1 MSPDSRQNRIPV
13 ELQIVLG
20 LFILAI
26 LILAPI
32 FISGYLPGPA
42 SHTSA
47 TVQVKI
53 LAINDFHG
61 QMPPGLSMNKRPVG
75 GSPVLASYLKS
86 AIASNGAATTIIAL
100 PGDIVGASPPQS
112 GLLSDEPSLLFFNEF
127 ADPSCTGGKT
137 GGMAMYR

>member
-13 ELQIVLG
+13 ELQVVLG

-32 FISGYLPGPA
+32 FISAYLPGTA
-42 SHTSA
+42 SQTSA

-61 QMPPGLSMNKRPVG
+61 QMPPGQSMNKRPVG

-86 AIASNGAATTIIAL
+86 SIASNGAAATIIAL

-127 ADPSCTGGKT
+127 ANPSCSGLDPLG
-137 GGMAMYR
+137 